1 MFSKL
6 HELPQLLRQQG
17 LALFLSEVALKNHRF
32 ELRIGDC
39 GECGYQ
45 VDGGFLLLEALEEM
59 VVMVRFL
66 LELLLFHL
74 DNTKRMMKLITTGR
88 KNLAHPHATRM
99 QH

>member
-1 MFSKL
+1 MLKK
-6 HELPQLLRQQG
+6 PALRG
-17 LALFLSEVALKNHRF
+17 HRF
-32 ELRIGDC
+32 ELRIGESD
-39 GECGYQ
+39 EYEYQ
-45 VDGGFLLLEALEEM
+45 VDGGFQLLEALEEM